1 VHSRF
6 DRGVSTSRLILA
18 TVNPARA
25 DGPTAQW
32 AHDIRNALA
41 TVGLHPE
48 TLEQLS
54 GARGRYIAHVAHA
67 LMSRAARTPKIGAV

>member
-1 VHSRF
+1 M
-6 DRGVSTSRLILA
+6 SRLILA

-41 TVGLHPE
+41 TVGLH
-48 TLEQLS
+48 LEILERLS
-54 GARGRYIAHVAHA
+54 GATLPMRHTH
-67 LMSRAARTPKIGAV
+67 